1 MEWRGRAA
9 TMPELVPLL
18 LSAAELEALKK
29 VPAGRWPEVLLECWV
44 RKKALLKATGC
55 SKSSS

>member
-1 MEWRGRAA
+1 
-9 TMPELVPLL
+9 MPELVPLL